1 MPKNL
6 SSNSI
11 QQQQQPEPNEII
23 IFDPNNPEQSKLFID
38 AKKKM
43 RNILSWSDSFSFLP
57 LGVKK

>member
-11 QQQQQPEPNEII
+11 QQQQPEPNEII
-23 IFDPNNPEQSKLFID
+23 KFDPNNPEQSKLFID